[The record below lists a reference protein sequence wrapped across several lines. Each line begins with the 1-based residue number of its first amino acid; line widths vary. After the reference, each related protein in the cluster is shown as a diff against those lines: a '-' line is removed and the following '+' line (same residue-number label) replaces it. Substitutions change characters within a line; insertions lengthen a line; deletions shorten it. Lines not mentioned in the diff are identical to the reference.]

1 MQHKKWS
8 FVSSFVGA
16 VFGSLLTIVL
26 LSRGILP
33 IPLPTPASPA
43 PVLEERS
50 APSEV
55 TTPAPPVIISNVADT
70 SELYKEVIRKSMPSV
85 VGITTTSVKQDFF
98 FQNISFSEVGTGVI
112 VDADGYILTNS
123 HVIDDGRADEI
134 SVILSDGEKVP
145 AQVLWHEKEL
155 DLAVIKINKHGLPAA
170 VLGDS
175 DYVEVG
181 DIAIAI
187 GNPLGLQF
195 ERSVTQGIISGL
207 NRRIQLQDGFTIEDL
222 IQTDASINQGNSGG
236 PLLNA
241 KGQVIGIN
249 SAKVKSGEGLGFA
262 IPINIAKP
270 IVDEFI
276 ETGDFQRVYL
286 GIRRMLWIDLEYY
299 KQFMNIE
306 IATDDQYGVYVDSV
320 IPDSPA
326 DRADIRPGDIITRLD
341 GQKLD
346 TKSKLLRILY
356 QQRPGK
362 VTDIIWLRDGKVM
375 SSGIQF

>member
-1 MQHKKWS
+1 MKS
-8 FVSSFVGA
+8 PITYFFSSLIGA
-16 VFGSLLTIVL
+16 ILGSALTLVLIVQ
-26 LSRGILP
+26 GV
-33 IPLPTPASPA
+33 IPLS
-43 PVLEERS
+43 LS
-50 APSEV
+50 APLSE
-55 TTPAPPVIISNVADT
+55 APPATIEVPVDTPKNSSNSTEIQLPSSTD
-70 SELYKEVIRKSMPSV
+70 LYKEVIRKSMPSV
-85 VGITTTSVKQDFF
+85 VGITTTSIKQDFF
-98 FQNISFSEVGTGVI
+98 FRNISFSEVGTGVI
-112 VDADGYILTNS
+112 VDANGYILTNS
-123 HVIDDGRADEI
+123 HVIDDGQASEV
-134 SVILSDGEKVP
+134 SVILSDGEKLP
-145 AQVLWHEKEL
+145 ASVLWSEREL
-155 DLAVIKINKHGLPAA
+155 DLAVIKIDRQDLPAA

-175 DYVEVG
+175 DFVEVG

-207 NRRIQLQDGFTIEDL
+207 NRRIQLQSGSAIEDL
-222 IQTDASINQGNSGG
+222 IQTDASINEGNSGG

-286 GIRRMLWIDLEYY
+286 GIRRLMWIDLEYY
-299 KQFMNIE
+299 KQLMNLQIDS
-306 IATDDQYGVYVDSV
+306 DDKYGVYVDA
-320 IPDSPA
+320 ILPDSPA
-326 DRADIRPGDIITRLD
+326 DRVGLRPGDIITRLD

-362 VTDIIWLRDGKVM
+362 ITDITWLRDGQVM
-375 SSGIQF
+375 RANIQF

>member
-1 MQHKKWS
+1 MKS
-8 FVSSFVGA
+8 PITYFFSSLIGA
-16 VFGSLLTIVL
+16 ILGSALTLVLIVQ
-26 LSRGILP
+26 GV
-33 IPLPTPASPA
+33 IPLS
-43 PVLEERS
+43 LS
-50 APSEV
+50 APLSE
-55 TTPAPPVIISNVADT
+55 APPATIEVPVDTPKNSSNST
-70 SELYKEVIRKSMPSV
+70 EIQLPSSTELYKEVIRKSMPSV
-85 VGITTTSVKQDFF
+85 VGITTTSIKQDFF
-98 FQNISFSEVGTGVI
+98 FRNISFSEVGTGVI
-112 VDADGYILTNS
+112 VDANGYILTNS
-123 HVIDDGRADEI
+123 HVIDDGQASEV
-134 SVILSDGEKVP
+134 SVILSDGEKLP
-145 AQVLWHEKEL
+145 ASVLWSEREL
-155 DLAVIKINKHGLPAA
+155 DLAVIKIDRQDLPAA

-175 DYVEVG
+175 DFVEVG

-207 NRRIQLQDGFTIEDL
+207 NRRIQLQSGSAIEDL
-222 IQTDASINQGNSGG
+222 IQTDASINEGNSGG

-286 GIRRMLWIDLEYY
+286 GIRRLMWIDLEYY
-299 KQFMNIE
+299 KQLMNLQIDS
-306 IATDDQYGVYVDSV
+306 DDKYGVYVDA
-320 IPDSPA
+320 ILPDSPA
-326 DRADIRPGDIITRLD
+326 DRVGLRPGDIITRLD

-362 VTDIIWLRDGKVM
+362 ITDITWLRDGQVM
-375 SSGIQF
+375 RANIQF

>member
-1 MQHKKWS
+1 MKS
-8 FVSSFVGA
+8 RISYFFSSLIGALLGSVLTLVFVTQGLLPSSL
-16 VFGSLLTIVL
+16 SPPTSENPPISTEPPTDIQKTSPNLSTIE
-26 LSRGILP
+26 SSSS
-33 IPLPTPASPA
+33 T
-43 PVLEERS
+43 
-50 APSEV
+50 
-55 TTPAPPVIISNVADT
+55 
-70 SELYKEVIRKSMPSV
+70 ELYKEVIRKSMPSV
-85 VGITTTSVKQDFF
+85 VGITTTSIKQDFF
-98 FQNISFSEVGTGVI
+98 FRNISFSEVGTGVI
-112 VDADGYILTNS
+112 VDTDGYILTNS
-123 HVIDDGRADEI
+123 HVIDDGQASEV
-134 SVILSDGEKVP
+134 SVILSDGEKLP
-145 AQVLWHEKEL
+145 AQVLWYEREL
-155 DLAVIKINKHGLPAA
+155 DLAVIKIDKQDLPVA

-207 NRRIQLQDGFTIEDL
+207 NRRIQLQSGAAIEDL
-222 IQTDASINQGNSGG
+222 IQTDASINEGNSGG

-286 GIRRMLWIDLEYY
+286 GIRRLMWIDLEYY
-299 KQFMNIE
+299 KQLMNLQIDS
-306 IATDDQYGVYVDSV
+306 DDKYGVYVDA
-320 IPDSPA
+320 ILPDSPA
-326 DRADIRPGDIITRLD
+326 DRVGLRPGDIITQID

-362 VTDIIWLRDGKVM
+362 ITDITWLRDGQVM
-375 SSGIQF
+375 RANIQF